1 MKKLVITGMLLGLL
15 TGVAFAQRGRPA
27 GPVSPT
33 ARPDVD
39 MSARRTAG
47 ASPTAGVSP
56 TMGPSRT
63 TTNQGVSP
71 TAAPIKDPTINSST
85 TANGTTTNQSV
96 EPTPAPIRDPLVGES
111 TTTGTNTTVDRN
123 VSPTAAPPIRDPK

>member
-1 MKKLVITGMLLGLL
+1 MKKLILTGMLLGLL
-15 TGVAFAQRGRPA
+15 TGVGFAQRGRPA

-56 TMGPSRT
+56 TMGASRT

-85 TANGTTTNQSV
+85 TANGTNQSV
-96 EPTPAPIRDPLVGES
+96 EPTPAPIRDPLAGASS
-111 TTTGTNTTVDRN
+111 TTGANTTVDRN